1 MSNILKLVIPS
12 KLELARSYIGQF
24 KFGGVFVRGSGEYE
38 LGDEVFLLITLPE
51 TNENIAVTGKVS
63 WLSPVSAVGYPSGV
77 GVQFSN
83 DKVGSDAK
91 SKIEIM
97 LGGLLQHQQANYT
110 F

>member
-1 MSNILKLVIPS
+1 MSNILKVAIPN
-12 KLELARSYIGQF
+12 KLELAKSYIRQF
-24 KFGGVFVRGSGEYE
+24 KYGGVFVRSTGTHE

-51 TNENIAVTGKVS
+51 TNESIAVTGKVS
-63 WLSPVSAVGYPSGV
+63 WLSPVSTVGYPAGV

-97 LGGLLQHQQANYT
+97 LGGLLQHQQVSYT